1 MQQGA
6 QAVLSTHLGHF
17 AENITHTPQFHFI
30 PQPTDAK
37 EIPQDLSQVSPAPKA
52 AVRLAQPRPFEMG
65 GAGRITF
72 EANVVDEGKWIL

>member
-6 QAVLSTHLGHF
+6 QAVLSTRLGHF

-30 PQPTDAK
+30 PQPTGAK

-52 AVRLAQPRPFEMG
+52 VHLAQPRPFEMG
-65 GAGRITF
+65 GASRITSD
-72 EANVVDEGKWIL
+72 ANVVDEGKWIL